1 LDDEQ
6 LMLDYAA
13 GDLRAFELLFVRWA
27 PRLHAFFRRSF
38 GSRVDADDLLQLTF
52 MRVHRA
58 RRRFQAQ
65 WPLRAWL
72 FAIAARLRQDEF
84 RRRRRSANAEEE
96 ALAGEEEAQLP
107 MDGETE
113 LERAALVQA
122 VLEDLPE
129 SQRTVIHLH
138 RFERMTFAEIARV
151 LGTTEGAVKLRAF
164 RAYRRLRALL
174 TPLLARD
181 DAVAWLA
188 PRLAQRAGA
197 PIQT

>member
-1 LDDEQ
+1 L
-6 LMLDYAA
+6 
-13 GDLRAFELLFVRWA
+13 
-27 PRLHAFFRRSF
+27 
-38 GSRVDADDLLQLTF
+38 
-52 MRVHRA
+52 RVHRA

-96 ALAGEEEAQLP
+96 ALAGGEEEAQLP
-107 MDGETE
+107 MEGESE

-164 RAYRRLRALL
+164 RAYRRLRVLL

-181 DAVAWLA
+181 DAA
-188 PRLAQRAGA
+188 
-197 PIQT
+197 